1 MTNPRTELIDVATLR
16 YRHVDRFAYHFARSK
31 LRHDPVFTAILRL
44 GLISGARNV
53 LDLGCGIGLLES
65 WLRGAHDVYAA
76 GHWPANWPIP
86 PSPDHI
92 RGIDHDARDVRC
104 ANAALGERAQ
114 FLCAD
119 ARAAPFGR
127 PDAVVILDM
136 LHYMEFAAQLE
147 VLEHVR
153 AAIDAD
159 GVLILRVGDASGGLR
174 FKLSEWV
181 DRGVLIAR
189 RGNMGRLYCRTL
201 PEWRAL
207 LERVG
212 FATDCI
218 PMAAGT
224 PFANQ
229 LVIARPMRL
238 A

>member
-1 MTNPRTELIDVATLR
+1 MADARTQLIDVATRR
-16 YRHVDRFAYHFARSK
+16 YRRVDRFAYHFARGK

-44 GLISGARNV
+44 GLLSGARNV

-65 WLRGAHDVYAA
+65 WLRSAHDVYAS
-76 GHWPANWPIP
+76 GHWPPGWPAP

-92 RGIDHDARDVRC
+92 RGIDLDARDVRC
-104 ANAALGERAQ
+104 AHAALGELAQ
-114 FLCAD
+114 FVCVD
-119 ARAAPFGR
+119 ARAARFGR

-136 LHYMEFAAQLE
+136 LHYMEFAAQAQ

-153 AAIDAD
+153 AAIDAH
-159 GVLILRVGDASGGLR
+159 GVLLMRIGDAGAGLR

-189 RGNMGRLYCRTL
+189 RGNLGRLYCRAL
-201 PEWRAL
+201 PEWRGL
-207 LERVG
+207 LARVG
-212 FATDCI
+212 FRSDCI

-229 LVIARPMRL
+229 LLIARPVLL